1 MFFILFSFVFCLF
14 DCTAGVT
21 LYGGERA
28 SGLLKLPRATSY
40 HTEYSALSCT
50 VEIVK
55 DVQAAIDH
63 IHEHGRYEIFWSSGA
78 VGIIDIIFVGFTIWR
93 RSQSAVS

>member
-1 MFFILFSFVFCLF
+1 MSFILFI
-14 DCTAGVT
+14 DCIAGVT

-28 SGLLKLPRATSY
+28 AGLLTLPRAASY

-63 IHEHGRYEIFWSSGA
+63 IHEHGRYDIFRSLG
-78 VGIIDIIFVGFTIWR
+78 VVRIISIACLDLHSTCMV
-93 RSQSAVS
+93 SQFAVS

>member
-1 MFFILFSFVFCLF
+1 MFSILLSHSLF
-14 DCTAGVT
+14 FNCTAGVT

-28 SGLLKLPRATSY
+28 SGLLKVPRASSY

-63 IHEHGRYEIFWSSGA
+63 IHEHGRYDMFWSSGA
-78 VGIIDIIFVGFTIWR
+78 VRIMYFILSWFMLCR
-93 RSQSAVS
+93 ESRSVVS